1 MNLISN
7 RVLKWYAK
15 HGRHD
20 LPWQNTKD
28 AYRIWVSEIMLQ
40 QTQVTTVI
48 PYYRRFMERFP
59 TIAELAQ
66 APTDDVLHLWTG
78 LGYYARARNLHKSA
92 QIIHKQYNNRFPTCF
107 DEVIGLPGIGRSTA
121 GAILAFSSQQHFAIL
136 DGNVKRVLAR
146 FYEIEGWYGVKAVE
160 NKLWKLAEAN
170 TPKDGVDKYTQA
182 IMDLGATLCTRSK
195 PNCSACPLQDDCL
208 AHKNDRTGEL
218 PHGKPK
224 KTKPVKSTYMLLVKN
239 QQDEFLLQQNPPSG
253 IWGGLWC
260 PPQLQS
266 LEQQTNYQVIKELPV
281 MRHTFSHYHLDIT
294 PVLCRP
300 HGPSHENAE
309 FVAESSTLLPSLWY
323 KSGSETA
330 LGLAAPVKKL
340 LEQYA

>member
-92 QIIHKQYNNRFPTCF
+92 QIIHKLYNNRFPTCF
-107 DEVIGLPGIGRSTA
+107 DEVIALPGIGRSTA
-121 GAILAFSSQQHFAIL
+121 GARIGQRIGRAIAKAEVAEAVDHILAVYVDL
-136 DGNVKRVLAR
+136 RN
-146 FYEIEGWYGVKAVE
+146 EGETFV
-160 NKLWKLAEAN
+160 
-170 TPKDGVDKYTQA
+170 
-182 IMDLGATLCTRSK
+182 ATL
-195 PNCSACPLQDDCL
+195 
-208 AHKNDRTGEL
+208 DR
-218 PHGKPK
+218 
-224 KTKPVKSTYMLLVKN
+224 
-239 QQDEFLLQQNPPSG
+239 
-253 IWGGLWC
+253 IGLE
-260 PPQLQS
+260 PFQ
-266 LEQQTNYQVIKELPV
+266 ERVY
-281 MRHTFSHYHLDIT
+281 
-294 PVLCRP
+294 
-300 HGPSHENAE
+300 A
-309 FVAESSTLLPSLWY
+309 
-323 KSGSETA
+323 TA
-330 LGLAAPVKKL
+330 A
-340 LEQYA
+340 